1 VDRYDKSQ
9 IARARILSAQDNM
22 FITVENPIATYNK
35 LLHPTLRLLVIIFCF
50 VPAIV
55 YSNGPD
61 LMRIEYVPPKARV
74 QDNVSEMKPPVIEE
88 LLAMGNESIPFLISR
103 LSSERSYRE
112 PPLDYYPHL
121 TEGDMAYIILND
133 FFTSANGEKTSVPAL
148 YWNALLETSK
158 HPNTPAWDVLDI
170 YHQTHN
176 QDELRRKWNDMW
188 QRNGKQIVWDKSQNF
203 FRIQGSPLVN
213 CK

>member
-1 VDRYDKSQ
+1 MQIRRSQ

-35 LLHPTLRLLVIIFCF
+35 FLHPTFRLLVIIFCF
-50 VPAIV
+50 VPAMV

-74 QDNVSEMKPPVIEE
+74 QDNVSQIKPPVIEE
-88 LLAMGNESIPFLISR
+88 LLAMGNESIPFLINR

-112 PPLDYYPHL
+112 PPLDYYQSL
-121 TEGDMAYIILND
+121 TEGGMAYIILND
-133 FFTSANGEKTSVPAL
+133 FFTSADGKRTTVPSL
-148 YWNALLETSK
+148 CWNVLLEKSK
-158 HPNTPAWDVLDI
+158 HPNTPAWELLDI
-170 YHQTHN
+170 YHQTHSRE
-176 QDELRRKWNDMW
+176 ELRHKWNEMW
-188 QRNGKQIVWDKSQNF
+188 QRNGKQIVWDKSQHF
-203 FRIQGSPLVN
+203 FRVQGSPLVK